1 MNILKAV
8 IFDFGGVMADEG
20 FKEGLK
26 TIGIKNRLDPDNF
39 FKTAEE
45 LIYQTDYIIGRTDE
59 STFWN
64 TLREK
69 TGVTET
75 DEELREEILKRFA
88 LRTKMINLVK
98 KLKSSGLA
106 TAILSDQ
113 TNWLD
118 EINQKQ
124 LFYHHFDYIFNSFT
138 LKKSKKDPSIFRDT
152 CYAIGFK
159 PEEVLFVDDNI
170 ENIKRALSA
179 GLKVVHFKNMDDFE
193 RELKKIKREIL

>member
-1 MNILKAV
+1 MKILKAV

-26 TIGIKNRLDPDNF
+26 TIGFKNRLDPDNF

-45 LIYQTDYIIGRTDE
+45 LIYQTDYIIGTSDE

-75 DEELREEILKRFA
+75 DEELREEILKRFT
-88 LRTKMINLVK
+88 LRTKMITLVK

-124 LFYHHFDYIFNSFT
+124 PFYHHFDYIFNSFT
-138 LKKSKKDPSIFRDT
+138 LKKSKKDPSIFRDA

-170 ENIKRALSA
+170 ENIKRAEKE
-179 GLKVVHFKNMDDFE
+179 GLKAIHFKNIDAFE
-193 RELKKIKREIL
+193 KELKKFKGEIP

>member
-1 MNILKAV
+1 MKILKAV

-75 DEELREEILKRFA
+75 DEELREEILKRFT

-118 EINQKQ
+118 DINQKQ
-124 LFYHHFDYIFNSFT
+124 PFYHHFDYIFNSFT
-138 LKKSKKDPSIFRDT
+138 LKKSKKDPSIFRDA

-193 RELKKIKREIL
+193 RELKKFKREIL

>member
-1 MNILKAV
+1 MRTLKAV

-20 FKEGLK
+20 FREGLK
-26 TIGIKNRLDPDNF
+26 TIGIKNRLDPENF

-45 LIYQTDYIIGRTDE
+45 LIYQTGYIAGASDE

-69 TGVTET
+69 TGISES
-75 DEELREEILKRFA
+75 DKELREEILKRFA
-88 LRTKMINLVK
+88 VRTKMINLVK
-98 KLKSSGLA
+98 KLKSSGLI

-118 EINQKQ
+118 EINQRTP
-124 LFYHHFDYIFNSFT
+124 FFHHFDYIFNSFN
-138 LKKSKKDPSIFRDT
+138 LKKSKKDQSIFRNV
-152 CYAIGFK
+152 CSAIGFK

-170 ENIKRALSA
+170 ENTKRALSA

-193 RELKKIKREIL
+193 REIKNYSS

>member
-1 MNILKAV
+1 MKILKAV

-26 TIGIKNRLDPDNF
+26 TIGLKNRLNPDNF
-39 FKTAEE
+39 FKIAEE
-45 LIYQTDYIIGRTDE
+45 LIYQTGYITGRTDE

-69 TGVTET
+69 TGVTAT
-75 DEELREEILKRFA
+75 DEELREEILKRFT
-88 LRTKMINLVK
+88 LRTKMITLVK
-98 KLKSSGLA
+98 KLKSSGLV

-118 EINQKQ
+118 DINQKQ
-124 LFYHHFDYIFNSFT
+124 PFYHHFDYIFNSFT
-138 LKKSKKDPSIFRDT
+138 LKKSKKDPSIFRDA

-193 RELKKIKREIL
+193 REIKNYISL

>member
-1 MNILKAV
+1 MKILKAV

-20 FKEGLK
+20 FRKGLK
-26 TIGIKNRLDPDNF
+26 TIGIKNGLNPDNF
-39 FKTAEE
+39 FKIAEE
-45 LIYQTDYIIGRTDE
+45 LIYQTGYITGTSDE

-75 DEELREEILKRFA
+75 DKELREEILKRFA

-98 KLKSSGLA
+98 KLRSSGLA

-118 EINQKQ
+118 DINQKQ
-124 LFYHHFDYIFNSFT
+124 PFYHHFDYIFNSFI
-138 LKKSKKDPSIFRDT
+138 LKKSKKDPSIFRDA

-193 RELKKIKREIL
+193 KKKKKIKREIL